1 MSAEKIVDGSW
12 TPAFSCAADGMIT
25 AWNPGA
31 EKLLA
36 SSGEDTLGRKCYEVM
51 AGSDAF
57 GNDYCCAGCAS
68 WRMTAANKLVHPYR
82 LTVQD
87 RSGRSITLR
96 VSVLAVHRP
105 SGPQLVH
112 LLEPVFGNGIFAVV
126 NDDLDEGQPE
136 WGCAQPSLTKRE
148 LQVLRHLAV
157 GNSTDEIGRQLL
169 ISRATVRNHISRCLQ
184 KLEVHSRV
192 EAVGVARRLDLV

>member
-1 MSAEKIVDGSW
+1 MSAEKIVDSSW
-12 TPAFSCAADGMIT
+12 TPAFSCGVDGAIT
-25 AWNPGA
+25 AWNRGA

-36 SSGEDTLGRKCYEVM
+36 NSGKAVVGRKCYDVM
-51 AGSDAF
+51 AGRDVF
-57 GNDYCCAGCAS
+57 GNEYCCAGCAS
-68 WRMTAANKLVHPYR
+68 WRMTASNKLVHPYR

-87 RSGRSITLR
+87 ESGRSITLR
-96 VSVLAVHRP
+96 VSVLAVHHP
-105 SGPQLVH
+105 GGPQLVH
-112 LLEPVFGNGIFAVV
+112 LIEAVFGNGVFAVV
-126 NDDLDEGQPE
+126 DDDLDEDPPE
-136 WGCAQPSLTKRE
+136 WGCAQPTLTKRE

>member
-1 MSAEKIVDGSW
+1 MSAEKIVDSSW
-12 TPAFSCAADGMIT
+12 TPAFACAADGRIT
-25 AWNPGA
+25 AWNSGA

-36 SSGEDTLGRKCYEVM
+36 NPGEATVGQKCYEVM
-51 AGSDAF
+51 AGCDAF

-87 RSGRSITLR
+87 QSGRSIAVR
-96 VSVLAVHRP
+96 VSVLSVHHS

-112 LLEPVFGNGIFAVV
+112 LLEAVFGNGVFAVID
-126 NDDLDEGQPE
+126 DDLDEVHPE

-169 ISRATVRNHISRCLQ
+169 ISRATVRNHISRCLR

-192 EAVGVARRLDLV
+192 EAVGIARRLDLV

>member
-1 MSAEKIVDGSW
+1 MSAEKIVESSW
-12 TPAFSCAADGMIT
+12 TPAFSCGADGVIT
-25 AWNPGA
+25 AWNQGA

-36 SSGEDTLGRKCYEVM
+36 NSEEAVVGRKCYEVM
-51 AGSDAF
+51 AGHDVF

-68 WRMTAANKLVHPYR
+68 WRMTASNKLVHPYR

-87 RSGRSITLR
+87 DGGRSIAVR
-96 VSVLAVHRP
+96 VSVLAVHNP
-105 SGPQLVH
+105 KGPQLVH
-112 LLEPVFGNGIFAVV
+112 LIEAVFGTGVFAVV
-126 NDDLDEGQPE
+126 PDEPDEDELE
-136 WGCAQPSLTKRE
+136 WGCAQPSLTRRE